1 MKPNRMNNY
10 CCGAGGGNWPLPYEK
25 ESAYYGRH
33 KVRQIKDCGAN
44 VVVVGCSNCHD
55 QIMKRLPKF
64 YPEDCKYEVKYIW
77 ELVADSLVIEP
88 WSDEEVAKAEEE
100 AAAQWEKLGVSF
112 DEDDE
117 D

>member
-1 MKPNRMNNY
+1 M
-10 CCGAGGGNWPLPYEK
+10 
-25 ESAYYGRH
+25 
-33 KVRQIKDCGAN
+33 
-44 VVVVGCSNCHD
+44 VVVGCSNCHD

-100 AAAQWEKLGVSF
+100 AKAQWERRLGSLLWIE
-112 DEDDE
+112 DEE
-117 D
+117 